1 MNTDKLQALQ
11 DAHSVLHSAYKAA
24 SERARDAQGEAT
36 RLRNLAPTGSPEQK
50 RMQSRIF
57 ARPLAELIDTPAPA
71 LSVAGIDAR
80 YIRLIIAAQRRAD
93 ALRLQAESQAP
104 ALRRSGLLIAKIN
117 EYAQYV

>member
-1 MNTDKLQALQ
+1 MNTDKLHALR
-11 DAHSVLHSAYKAA
+11 DAHQCLHDAYKAA
-24 SERARDAQGEAT
+24 STRAREAQAEAT

-50 RMQSRIF
+50 RMQARIL

-80 YIRLIIAAQRRAD
+80 YIKLIITAQRRAD

-104 ALRRSGLLIAKIN
+104 ALRRSGLLIAQIN
-117 EYAQYV
+117 EYANV